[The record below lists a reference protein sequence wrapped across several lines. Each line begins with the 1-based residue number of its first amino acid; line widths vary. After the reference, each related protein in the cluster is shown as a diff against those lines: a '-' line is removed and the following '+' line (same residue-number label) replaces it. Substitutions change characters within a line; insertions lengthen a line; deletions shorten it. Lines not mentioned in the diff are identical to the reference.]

1 MSKLD
6 PFRTPPAFDA
16 SAITATIERA
26 LASAGLRTTSGPM
39 RDVTRTIEDALA
51 AAGLMPR
58 GDATAKRGIVI
69 EGTAR
74 RVAPDDA
81 RDSGRLD
88 APRPVERPAATEAP
102 PAPPGEFLTRSFAA
116 ASGARTY
123 KIYVP
128 AGYAAGADDV
138 PMVVMLHGCT
148 QPPDDFAAGTRMNA
162 VADEHGFIVVYPAQS
177 ASANAQKC
185 WNWFRTEDQTRESG
199 EPAIIAGITREV
211 AATYRIDRR
220 RIFVAG
226 LSAGA
231 AMAVILATT
240 HPDLYAAVGAHSGL
254 AYRAASDM
262 PSAFRAMHG
271 ASVPVASLSGTALPV
286 PVIVFHGD
294 CDRTVNAANATAIV
308 RQAAGASKAHEAT
321 SGTGACGRRFS
332 RKVYANASGSIVAE
346 HWVVHGAGHAW
357 SGGSTTGSFADEAG
371 PDASREMVRFFLAL
385 ARAGTA

>member
-1 MSKLD
+1 
-6 PFRTPPAFDA
+6 
-16 SAITATIERA
+16 
-26 LASAGLRTTSGPM
+26 
-39 RDVTRTIEDALA
+39 
-51 AAGLMPR
+51 
-58 GDATAKRGIVI
+58 
-69 EGTAR
+69 
-74 RVAPDDA
+74 
-81 RDSGRLD
+81 
-88 APRPVERPAATEAP
+88 
-102 PAPPGEFLTRSFAA
+102 
-116 ASGARTY
+116 
-123 KIYVP
+123 
-128 AGYAAGADDV
+128 
-138 PMVVMLHGCT
+138 
-148 QPPDDFAAGTRMNA
+148 MNA

-185 WNWFRTEDQTRESG
+185 WNWFRTEDQARESG

-271 ASVPVASLSGTALPV
+271 GGVPVASPSRSTLPV

-294 CDRTVNAANATAIV
+294 SDRTVHAANATAIV
-308 RQAAGASKAHEAT
+308 RQAVGAHAGASTPLEAS
-321 SGTGACGRRFS
+321 SGTGARGRRFS
-332 RKVYANASGSIVAE
+332 RKVYANPSGDIVAE

-357 SGGSTTGSFADEAG
+357 SGGSTAGSFADEAG
-371 PDASREMVRFFLAL
+371 PNASREMVRFFLAL